1 MFKKEMIAMLL
12 AGGQGSRLG
21 VLTAKVAK
29 PAVAFGGK
37 YRIID
42 FPLSNCINS
51 GIDTVGVLTQYQP
64 LRLNTHIG
72 IGIPWDLDRN
82 VGGVSIL
89 PPYEKS
95 SNSEWYTGTANAIYQ
110 NLNYMETYNPDYVGT
125 ANAIYQNLNY
135 METYNPDYV
144 LILSGD
150 HIYKMDYEVMLD
162 FHKANK
168 ADVTIAAMPVP
179 IEEASRFGIVVT
191 DSENRI
197 KEFEEKPEKPSSN
210 LASMGIY
217 IFSWPVLRDALI
229 KLKDQPNCDFGKHII
244 PYCHGKGDRLFAYEY
259 NGYWKDVGTLSS
271 YWEANMELIDIIP
284 EFNLYEEFWKIYTN
298 SASIPPQYI
307 SDQGVV
313 DRCIISNGSEIYG
326 EVHSSVLG
334 SGVTVGKGSVVR
346 DSIIMQGVTIGENCV
361 IEKAI
366 IAEDTKIG
374 NGAVIGIGSEV
385 PNKMKPNIYSGGLAT
400 IGENSVIPP
409 GVQIGKNTAISG
421 VTSIEDYNNGVL
433 ESGETLIKAGDRV

>member
-1 MFKKEMIAMLL
+1 MIKKEMIAMLL

-82 VGGVSIL
+82 IGGVTIL

-95 SNSEWYTGTANAIYQ
+95 NSSEWYTGTANAIYQ
-110 NLNYMETYNPDYVGT
+110 NLDYMETF
-125 ANAIYQNLNY
+125 
-135 METYNPDYV
+135 NPDYV

-162 FHKANK
+162 YHKENN

-179 IEEASRFGIVVT
+179 IEEASRFGIVIT
-191 DSENRI
+191 DEDGRI
-197 KEFEEKPEKPSSN
+197 TEFQEKPPQPKSN

-217 IFSWPVLRDALI
+217 IFSWPAL
-229 KLKDQPNCDFGKHII
+229 KEALVALKDEPGCDFGKHII
-244 PYCHGKGDRLFAYEY
+244 PYCHEKNERLFAYEY
-259 NGYWKDVGTLSS
+259 NGYWKDVGTLGS
-271 YWEANMELIDIIP
+271 YWDANMELIDIIP

-298 SASIPPQYI
+298 SDIIPPQYI
-307 SDQGVV
+307 SGQSVIE
-313 DRCIISNGSEIYG
+313 RSIIGDGSEVYG
-326 EVHSSVLG
+326 EVHNCVIG
-334 SGVTVGKGSVVR
+334 SGVTIGEGTVVR
-346 DSIIMQGVTIGENCV
+346 DSIIMKDVSIGKGCV
-361 IEKAI
+361 IDKSI
-366 IAEDTKIG
+366 IAENCEIG
-374 NGAVIGIGSEV
+374 DNVTFGIGSDV
-385 PNKMKPNIYSGGLAT
+385 PNKLKPAVYSFGLVT
-400 IGENSVIPP
+400 VGENSVIP
-409 GVQIGKNTAISG
+409 GQVQIGKNTAISG
-421 VTSIEDYNNGVL
+421 VTSKEDYPNGVL
-433 ESGETLIKAGDRV
+433 ESGETLIKAGERA

>member
-1 MFKKEMIAMLL
+1 MIKKEMIAMLL

-21 VLTAKVAK
+21 VLTEKVAK

-82 VGGVSIL
+82 EGGVTVL

-95 SNSEWYTGTANAIYQ
+95 TSSEWYTGTANAIFQ
-110 NLNYMETYNPDYVGT
+110 NMDYME
-125 ANAIYQNLNY
+125 Q
-135 METYNPDYV
+135 YNPDYV

-168 ADVTIAAMPVP
+168 ADVTIACMPVP

-191 DSENRI
+191 DEDNRI
-197 KEFEEKPEKPSSN
+197 TEFEEKPAEPKSN

-217 IFSWPVLRDALI
+217 IFKWSVLKEALI
-229 KLKDQPNCDFGKHII
+229 KLKDQNECDFGKHVI
-244 PYCHGKGDRLFAYEY
+244 PYCFNNNKRIFAYEY
-259 NGYWKDVGTLSS
+259 NSYWKDVGTLSS

-284 EFNLYEEFWKIYTN
+284 VFNLYEEFWKIYTRTDT
-298 SASIPPQYI
+298 IPPQYVADNTFI
-307 SDQGVV
+307 EKSIVGDGTEVYG
-313 DRCIISNGSEIYG
+313 RIYN
-326 EVHSSVLG
+326 SVIG
-334 SGVTVGKGSVVR
+334 SGVTIEEGAVVR
-346 DSIIMQGVTIGENCV
+346 DSIIMNNSVIGKNTIVNKSIIAEEVVIGDNVELGVGEEAPNVKFPKIYNSGLVTIGEC
-361 IEKAI
+361 
-366 IAEDTKIG
+366 
-374 NGAVIGIGSEV
+374 
-385 PNKMKPNIYSGGLAT
+385 
-400 IGENSVIPP
+400 SVIPD
-409 GVQIGKNTAISG
+409 GVKIGKNTAISG
-421 VTSIEDYNNGVL
+421 VTSAEDYPDGL
-433 ESGETLIKAGDRV
+433 LPSGGIIIKAGEVE

>member
-1 MFKKEMIAMLL
+1 MIKKEMIAMLL

-82 VGGVSIL
+82 IGGVSIL

-110 NLNYMETYNPDYVGT
+110 NLDYMSTF
-125 ANAIYQNLNY
+125 
-135 METYNPDYV
+135 NPDYV

-162 FHKANK
+162 YHKEHD

-179 IEEASRFGIVVT
+179 MEEASRFGIVVA
-191 DSENRI
+191 DSDGRI
-197 KEFEEKPEKPSSN
+197 TEFQEKPPEPKSN

-217 IFSWPVLRDALI
+217 IFSWPVLKKALMD
-229 KLKDQPNCDFGKHII
+229 LKDVPGCDFGKHII
-244 PYCHGKGDRLFAYEY
+244 PYCHENGKRLFAYEY
-259 NGYWKDVGTLSS
+259 NGYWKDVGTLGS
-271 YWEANMELIDIIP
+271 YWDANMELIDIIP

-298 SASIPPQYI
+298 SDIIPPQYI
-307 SDQGVV
+307 ADTAII
-313 DRCIISNGSEIYG
+313 DRSIIGDGAEIYG
-326 EVHSSVLG
+326 EVHNCVIG
-334 SGVTVGKGSVVR
+334 SGVTIGAGSVVR
-346 DSIIMQGVTIGENCV
+346 DSIIMKDVQIGAGC
-361 IEKAI
+361 IIDKAI
-366 IAEDTKIG
+366 IAESVHISDNATLG
-374 NGAVIGIGSEV
+374 TGADV
-385 PNKMKPNIYSGGLAT
+385 PNKLKPNIYSFGLVT
-400 IGENSVIPP
+400 IGENSVIPE

-421 VTSIEDYNNGVL
+421 VTVREDYPGGVL
-433 ESGETLIKAGDRV
+433 ESGETLIKAGERL